1 MSGVIKA
8 NSFIQV
14 KSVASQQVN
23 IHVNFSAPRTLG
35 AEWGYALY
43 TPDVPRASDP
53 GSMMLLEKMWLT
65 GVGATALSPL
75 SALLACNVAFE
86 KHVSIHFTLDGWST
100 TSDVYARYVD
110 AAVHPPRSPSA
121 TKPGPGWDRFT
132 FRIPLADYSKD
143 AETPRAGCLLVSSSS
158 QCTSPH
164 HMCVQTAWHRT
175 SGVLD
180 KAGPVQAQ
188 VARGSGG
195 ITTAGGTT
203 AWVSARCIG
212 VRPNLISLES
222 ACADPFSDLFV
233 FSNTADPRLRSKTTI
248 PDIRAPIPRTA
259 GILAAARAQ
268 RVSTTA
274 GRQAHRRKGLAL

>member
-65 GVGATALSPL
+65 GVGAHPPSGLSHGRRWMRPSQVPKPPQTALSPL

-110 AAVHPPRSPSA
+110 ALCTLHARRVQQSPARLGSFHIPHPAGRLQQGRGDAAGGLSARELVLAVHFA
-121 TKPGPGWDRFT
+121 TPYVRADGVAPWRGEWWDNN
-132 FRIPLADYSKD
+132 
-143 AETPRAGCLLVSSSS
+143 
-158 QCTSPH
+158 
-164 HMCVQTAWHRT
+164 
-175 SGVLD
+175 
-180 KAGPVQAQ
+180 
-188 VARGSGG
+188 
-195 ITTAGGTT
+195 AGGTT

-212 VRPNLISLES
+212 TP
-222 ACADPFSDLFV
+222 ACAAKLPS
-233 FSNTADPRLRSKTTI
+233 
-248 PDIRAPIPRTA
+248 RTYARPSPYA
-259 GILAAARAQ
+259 GILAAA
-268 RVSTTA
+268 VLSE
-274 GRQAHRRKGLAL
+274 